1 LYFKI
6 LKINML
12 IKEHNKKKIH
22 YLIHSPKLI
31 IINNYYNLIDKT
43 PTLILIFKI
52 VIYKYLNI

>member
-1 LYFKI
+1 
-6 LKINML
+6 ML